1 MQVRSTAVHKKRE
14 YQPIHVRMQVKSR
27 GDQLIVRV
35 SPMPKKQHH
44 KQLFADFWPPTIPC
58 ISSPDVPVSNCG
70 VRSPNCVY
78 TQQLGGSDPAIAGS
92 DPSRKGDSA
101 RGVRP
106 RNWLDPPFVYTCG
119 FADFD
124 SPCRLRSPSNPPFR
138 L

>member
-44 KQLFADFWPPTIPC
+44 KQLFADFLASHNTLYQFTGCACVKLRGPIPQLCLHSTI
-58 ISSPDVPVSNCG
+58 
-70 VRSPNCVY
+70 
-78 TQQLGGSDPAIAGS
+78 GGSDPAIAGS

-101 RGVRP
+101 RGIRP

-124 SPCRLRSPSNPPFR
+124 PPCRLRSPSNPPFR